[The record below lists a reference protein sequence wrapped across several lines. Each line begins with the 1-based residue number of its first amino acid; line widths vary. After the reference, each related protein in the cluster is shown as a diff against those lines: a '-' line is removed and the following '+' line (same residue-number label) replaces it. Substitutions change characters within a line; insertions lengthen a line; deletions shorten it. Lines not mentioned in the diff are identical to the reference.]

1 MGPPESSIIVG
12 DLISLCPGN
21 FHFPGSEPMRTLQVE
36 GAESEVFTDYQHF
49 TPETCF
55 LKWRSL
61 NFRLN

>member
-1 MGPPESSIIVG
+1 
-12 DLISLCPGN
+12 
-21 FHFPGSEPMRTLQVE
+21 MRTLQVE